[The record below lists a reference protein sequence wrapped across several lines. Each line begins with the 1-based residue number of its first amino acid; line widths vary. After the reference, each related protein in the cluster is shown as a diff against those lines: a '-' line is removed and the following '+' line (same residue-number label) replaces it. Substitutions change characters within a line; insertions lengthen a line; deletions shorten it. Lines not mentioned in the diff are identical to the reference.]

1 EKIML
6 LSNLKTICNNKQNW
20 LASLY
25 ICLMGIPLMILGAL
39 WGSNY
44 LMATHA
50 LTYLQAASVTSM
62 IFIGTIIGSP
72 LIGFISDRV
81 GSRRRI
87 MLYGAILT
95 LLTLIVVYQWH
106 SASFSYLMVFFFLI
120 GLFGSSQVL
129 GYPVISE
136 NNAKEI
142 TSTA

>member
-1 EKIML
+1 
-6 LSNLKTICNNKQNW
+6 
-20 LASLY
+20 
-25 ICLMGIPLMILGAL
+25 
-39 WGSNY
+39 
-44 LMATHA
+44 
-50 LTYLQAASVTSM
+50 
-62 IFIGTIIGSP
+62 
-72 LIGFISDRV
+72 GFISDRV

-142 TSTA
+142 TSTAMGFTNVLIMLVIASSQLFFGWLWNKSETQFYALCYIA